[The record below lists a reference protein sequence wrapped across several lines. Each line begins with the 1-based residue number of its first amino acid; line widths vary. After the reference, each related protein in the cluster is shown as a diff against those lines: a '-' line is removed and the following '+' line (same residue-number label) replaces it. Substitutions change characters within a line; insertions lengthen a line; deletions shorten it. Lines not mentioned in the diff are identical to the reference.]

1 MIYDVN
7 DSMSPILNYLEID
20 GILTFENN
28 GTQDLTLRS
37 RYIFVRAGQLVI
49 GNKTNPFLKNANI
62 ILYGEYSSREIVF
75 ASAVEAGNKILANTN
90 LLSFYGRQ
98 RSSLTRLRY

>member
-7 DSMSPILNYLEID
+7 SSMSPILTYLEIN

-28 GTQDLTLRS
+28 GVQDLTLRS
-37 RYIFVRAGQLVI
+37 KYIFVRAGQLII

-62 ILYGEYSSREIVF
+62 ILYGDYSSKEIVF
-75 ASAVEAGNKILANTN
+75 TNAIEAGNKVLANTN
-90 LLSFYGRQ
+90 LLSFYGKQ
-98 RSSLTRLRY
+98 RSLFSRLR

>member
-28 GTQDLTLRS
+28 GTQDLTLGS
-37 RYIFVRAGQLVI
+37 RYIFVRAGQLII
-49 GNKTNPFLKNANI
+49 GNSTNPFLKNANI
-62 ILYGEYSSREIVF
+62 ILYGEYS
-75 ASAVEAGNKILANTN
+75 
-90 LLSFYGRQ
+90 
-98 RSSLTRLRY
+98 